1 MMDYTSRLVDIARRK
16 ERLLGRTE
24 QQRVIIASACHALER
39 PAGIVDS
46 GISAF
51 VYLKS
56 HPLLAVVCAVVVA
69 TVSRRRLAGWI
80 GRGWVL
86 WRGWRALASWSRKF
100 GA

>member
-1 MMDYTSRLVDIARRK
+1 MMNYTSRLVDIARRK

-24 QQRVIIASACHALER
+24 QQRVVIASACRALER
-39 PAGIVDS
+39 PAGIVDR
-46 GISAF
+46 GISALAYF
-51 VYLKS
+51 KS
-56 HPLLAVVCAVVVA
+56 HPLLAAACAVVVA

-86 WRGWRALASWSRKF
+86 WRGWRSLANWGRKF